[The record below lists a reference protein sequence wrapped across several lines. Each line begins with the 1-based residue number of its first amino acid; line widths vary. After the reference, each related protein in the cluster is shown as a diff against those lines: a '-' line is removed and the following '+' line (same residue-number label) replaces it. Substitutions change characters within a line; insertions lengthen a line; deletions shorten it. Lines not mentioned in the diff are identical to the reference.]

1 MSIIITKLL
10 DYDDNDYYSRYDKV
24 KHLVEIND
32 NILAVFVINSSNQ
45 MERLHIAKNTGIDK
59 STIEHIFSS
68 VLISDLESR
77 KKYSEEKNLYDMKD
91 ILDSLLW
98 EVSEY
103 KKLRILKI
111 YEKEKIVVVLI
122 KSNTKLEHTIDNIL
136 GYYFESDGDNSELPK
151 SLF

>member
-1 MSIIITKLL
+1 MYS
-10 DYDDNDYYSRYDKV
+10 DNNNYSKYDKV

-45 MERLHIAKNTGIDK
+45 MEGIHIAKNAGIDK
-59 STIEHIFSS
+59 STIEQIFDS
-68 VLISDLESR
+68 VLLTEIES
-77 KKYSEEKNLYDMKD
+77 KEKYLEKNLNDLKN

-103 KKLRILKI
+103 RKLRILKI
-111 YEKEKIVVVLI
+111 YEKGKVIVVLI
-122 KSNTKLEHTIDNIL
+122 KSNTKLEHTIDNVL
-136 GYYFESDGDNSELPK
+136 GYYFESDDDDDSETPK

>member
-24 KHLVEIND
+24 KHLVEVND

-77 KKYSEEKNLYDMKD
+77 KKYSEEKNLNDMKE
-91 ILDSLLW
+91 ILES
-98 EVSEY
+98 
-103 KKLRILKI
+103 ILKKVN
-111 YEKEKIVVVLI
+111 E
-122 KSNTKLEHTIDNIL
+122 
-136 GYYFESDGDNSELPK
+136 
-151 SLF
+151 

>member
-1 MSIIITKLL
+1 LYS
-10 DYDDNDYYSRYDKV
+10 DNNNYSKYDKV

-45 MERLHIAKNTGIDK
+45 MEGIHIAKNAGIDK
-59 STIEHIFSS
+59 STIEQIFDS
-68 VLISDLESR
+68 VLLTEIES
-77 KKYSEEKNLYDMKD
+77 KEKYLEKNLNDLKN

-103 KKLRILKI
+103 RKLRILKI
-111 YEKEKIVVVLI
+111 YEKGKVIMVLI
-122 KSNTKLEHTIDNIL
+122 KSNTKLEHTIDNVL
-136 GYYFESDGDNSELPK
+136 GYYFESDDDDDSETPK

>member
-24 KHLVEIND
+24 KHLVEVND

-59 STIEHIFSS
+59 STIEQIFSS
-68 VLISDLESR
+68 ILIPDIESKENNLEKDLHNMKNVLDL
-77 KKYSEEKNLYDMKD
+77 
-91 ILDSLLW
+91 LLW
-98 EVSEY
+98 EVTEY
-103 KKLRILKI
+103 RKLRILKI

-122 KSNTKLEHTIDNIL
+122 KSIQN
-136 GYYFESDGDNSELPK
+136 
-151 SLF
+151 

>member
-45 MERLHIAKNTGIDK
+45 MEGIHIAKNAGIDK
-59 STIEHIFSS
+59 STIEQIFTSI
-68 VLISDLESR
+68 LIPDIES
-77 KKYSEEKNLYDMKD
+77 KAKYSEKNLYDKKN
-91 ILDSLLW
+91 ILDLLLW

-103 KKLRILKI
+103 RKLRILKI
-111 YEKEKIVVVLI
+111 FEKEKIIVVII
-122 KSNTKLEHTIDNIL
+122 KSNTKLEHTIGNR
-136 GYYFESDGDNSELPK
+136 
-151 SLF
+151 SLA